1 MHIYGYG
8 WDMQLMKKKQEV
20 LHGAR
25 FFIITADEVTTIDN
39 GTWVMLYYAEDYGCK
54 SMMCL
59 LEHLEEGATSN
70 NLTWVI
76 TKAVSDLNGMS
87 REDIATRFLAF
98 GAGKCF

>member
-1 MHIYGYG
+1 VSM
-8 WDMQLMKKKQEV
+8 
-20 LHGAR
+20 
-25 FFIITADEVTTIDN
+25 T
-39 GTWVMLYYAEDYGCK
+39 LYYVEDYDCK

-70 NLTWVI
+70 NLARVI
-76 TKAVSDLNGMS
+76 MKAVSDLSGMS